1 MLYEFLGDHE
11 GRHRHGRHR
20 HDEHR
25 SREHRCGGE
34 ERGFGRHGFARHGR
48 GRGWDQDGEGRG
60 GRRRVFDSS
69 ELRLVLLKLIAD
81 QPRHGYD
88 LIRAIEDLTGGAYAP
103 SPGVVY
109 PTLSLLQEMEQ
120 IDEAKAEGARKAF
133 AITPAGI
140 AHLAEHKAEV
150 EALFQR
156 LASLASMRQRTDPAP
171 VRRAMH
177 NVKAALMYRLSRED
191 SGTDTVHAIAAILDE
206 AAQRIE
212 RL

>member
-1 MLYEFLGDHE
+1 MRYEIYAEDE
-11 GRHRHGRHR
+11 GR
-20 HDEHR
+20 
-25 SREHRCGGE
+25 
-34 ERGFGRHGFARHGR
+34 RHGR
-48 GRGWDQDGEGRG
+48 GRHRHEEHRCSRHGFGGAGFGRSERGRGWGHEHGEGRG

-88 LIRAIEDLTGGAYAP
+88 LIRAIEGLTGGAYAP

-133 AITPAGI
+133 AITPAGTT
-140 AHLAEHKAEV
+140 HLQERQAEV
-150 EALFQR
+150 DALFAR
-156 LASLASMRQRTDPAP
+156 LASLASMQQRTDPAP

-177 NVKAALMYRLSRED
+177 NLKAALMHRLSREE
-191 SGTDTVHAIAAILDE
+191 SSTETGHAIAAILDD

>member
-1 MLYEFLGDHE
+1 
-11 GRHRHGRHR
+11 
-20 HDEHR
+20 
-25 SREHRCGGE
+25 
-34 ERGFGRHGFARHGR
+34 
-48 GRGWDQDGEGRG
+48 
-60 GRRRVFDSS
+60 
-69 ELRLVLLKLIAD
+69 VLLKLIAD

-133 AITPAGI
+133 AITQAGV

-150 EALFQR
+150 KELFAR
-156 LASLASMRQRTDPAP
+156 LASLASMRQRTDPQP
-171 VRRAMH
+171 VRRAME
-177 NVKAALMYRLSRED
+177 NLKTALVHRLRRED
-191 SGTDTVHAIAAILDE
+191 STTDTAHAIAAILDE
-206 AAQRIE
+206 TAQRIE

>member
-1 MLYEFLGDHE
+1 MRYELFSDPE

-25 SREHRCGGE
+25 SREHRCGRE
-34 ERGFGRHGFARHGR
+34 ERGFGRHGVARRH
-48 GRGWDQDGEGRG
+48 GRGWDQEGEGRG
-60 GRRRVFDSS
+60 GRRRVFDSN

-120 IDEAKAEGARKAF
+120 IDEAKADGVRKAF
-133 AITPAGI
+133 AITPAGT

-150 EALFQR
+150 EELFQR
-156 LASLASMRQRTDPAP
+156 LASLASMRLRTDPQP
-171 VRRAMH
+171 VRRAMD
-177 NVKAALMYRLSRED
+177 NLKTALVHRLRRED
-191 SGTDTVHAIAAILDE
+191 ASAETGHAIAAILDE